1 MRTANEVET
10 ICDTAIRPFINSVT
24 KQLVTENVIDMQ
36 LIDFLNRSV
45 LLDELVIN
53 SDNNMLSMK
62 VIERAKLIIMYL
74 TARLFTVTFLH
85 SNFLFFE

>member
-24 KQLVTENVIDMQ
+24 KQSVTENVIDMQ

-62 VIERAKLIIMYL
+62 VIERAKLIIMY
-74 TARLFTVTFLH
+74 
-85 SNFLFFE
+85 